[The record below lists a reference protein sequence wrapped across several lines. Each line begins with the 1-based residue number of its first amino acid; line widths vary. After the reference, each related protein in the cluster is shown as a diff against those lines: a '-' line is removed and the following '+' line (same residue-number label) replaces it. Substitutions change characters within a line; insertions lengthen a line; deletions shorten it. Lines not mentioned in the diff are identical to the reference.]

1 MPESNTSRPD
11 PFSLDF
17 KPGSRSPTKEASLK
31 KSSLTATMKPAL
43 PGDGSEPALPG
54 DGSEPIGGESWAP
67 WTPPKSNDFPESD
80 TPSVGDTL
88 PDPTKEA
95 SSTPA
100 KVGLPIGP
108 VVAVV
113 ALAIFLPMLAR
124 K

>member
-17 KPGSRSPTKEASLK
+17 KPGNRNPPPRGGGAPPNEASV
-31 KSSLTATMKPAL
+31 SQASLTGTPK
-43 PGDGSEPALPG
+43 PALPG

-67 WTPPKSNDFPESD
+67 WTPPESNDFPESD
-80 TPSVGDTL
+80 TPSLGDTL
-88 PDPTKEA
+88 SDPTKET